1 MSMSRSSARTNGQT
15 RFRRSHRWVGTVL
28 VAFVLYLAVTGILLN
43 HSSDFGLDRQYIGW
57 SWLLDAYG
65 MGEPEPYAG
74 RVEVGPL
81 VVVGDGRRVHV
92 LLESGELVETIDLAA
107 QLPQAIARLGRAG
120 DRAVLQSGDR
130 LYQSDDELTIFEAW
144 DDGDAA
150 AVSWSREVEADTEG
164 LEALQAAWRGQGLTV
179 ERVLLDLHSGRIFSL
194 PGRLLMDILAIGMIL
209 LGVSG
214 LLLARRRNGSR

>member
-1 MSMSRSSARTNGQT
+1 MSRPLPRTNGHT
-15 RFRRSHRWVGTVL
+15 RFRRGHRWVGTVL

-43 HSSDFGLDRQYIGW
+43 HSNDIGLDRQYIGW

-74 RVEVGPL
+74 RVDIGPL
-81 VVVGDGRRVHV
+81 VVVADGRRVHV
-92 LLESGELVETIDLAA
+92 LLASGELVETLDLAA
-107 QLPQAIARLGRAG
+107 QLPQAITRLGSVG
-120 DRAVLQSGDR
+120 DRAVLQSDGR
-130 LYQSDDELTIFEAW
+130 LHRSDTELMMFEAW
-144 DDGDAA
+144 DDGDSA
-150 AVSWSREVEADTEG
+150 AVSWSPEVAADADG

-194 PGRLLMDILAIGMIL
+194 PGRLLLDILAIGMIVL
-209 LGVSG
+209 SVSG

>member
-1 MSMSRSSARTNGQT
+1 MSRPSAKSNGRS
-15 RFRRSHRWVGTVL
+15 RFRRGHRWVGTVL

-43 HSSDFGLDRQYIGW
+43 HSNDFGLDRQYIGW

-74 RVEVGPL
+74 RVEIGPL
-81 VVVGDGRRVHV
+81 AVVGDGRRVHV
-92 LLESGELVETIDLAA
+92 LLASGELVETIDLAA

-120 DRAVLQSGDR
+120 DIAVLQSGDR
-130 LYQSDDELTIFEAW
+130 LFRSDAELTVFEAW

-150 AVSWSREVEADTEG
+150 AVSWSPEIAADIAG

-194 PGRLLMDILAIGMIL
+194 PGRLLLDILAIGMIL
-209 LGVSG
+209 LSVSG